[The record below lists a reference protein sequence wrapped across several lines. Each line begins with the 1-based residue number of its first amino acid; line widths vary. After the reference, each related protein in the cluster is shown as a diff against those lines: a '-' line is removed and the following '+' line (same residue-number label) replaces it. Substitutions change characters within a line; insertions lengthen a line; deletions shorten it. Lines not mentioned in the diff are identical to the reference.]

1 MSVLPLPSIP
11 PVWAALALT
20 VSVIGAYAWGRQDGR
35 ELEAGAHA
43 KALHAQAVAYAGE
56 IVRQQGEVD
65 TIAADLQAARA
76 AQRPRDRIIT
86 KEVVRYETLPADR
99 RCTLDGAWRLLHDA
113 AATGAPADTARV
125 VAGDAPAVADAAAL
139 ETVAGNYESCR
150 DAQQQVAG
158 WQRWWAAVRPAGREG
173 R

>member
-1 MSVLPLPSIP
+1 MPSIP
-11 PVWAALALT
+11 ATWAALALALAAL
-20 VSVIGAYAWGRQDGR
+20 GAYGLGRHDGR
-35 ELEAGAHA
+35 ALQAGAHA
-43 KALHAQAVAYAGE
+43 QALHTQALAYARE
-56 IVRQQGEVD
+56 VATRQAAVD
-65 TIAADLQAARA
+65 DLAADLQTARA

-86 KEVVRYETLPADR
+86 KEVIRYETLPADR

-125 VAGDAPAVADAAAL
+125 ATGDAPAVADAAAL
-139 ETVAGNYESCR
+139 ETVADNYAACR

-158 WQRWWAAVRPAGREG
+158 WQRWWAAVRPAGEEG